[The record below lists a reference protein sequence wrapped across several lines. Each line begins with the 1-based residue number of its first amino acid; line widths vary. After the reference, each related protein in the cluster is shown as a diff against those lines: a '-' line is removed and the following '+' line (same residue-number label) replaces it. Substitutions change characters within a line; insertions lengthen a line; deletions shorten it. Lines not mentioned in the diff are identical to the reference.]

1 MKNLSTLALATR
13 ISSTR
18 LLAPRLVLVDFPTYL
33 DILFR
38 ISFHRTGTALKVFNL
53 YQPDVSRVASCLIPW
68 LGVP

>member
-33 DILFR
+33 INKYYIQDQFTED
-38 ISFHRTGTALKVFNL
+38 SESYMLK
-53 YQPDVSRVASCLIPW
+53 
-68 LGVP
+68 